1 MHPDMFASRAV
12 KAQDGR
18 LMPMEDIPSQ
28 HVLAANGAELIIICD
43 EQSVLSK
50 TVFISG

>member
-1 MHPDMFASRAV
+1 
-12 KAQDGR
+12 
-18 LMPMEDIPSQ
+18 MEDIPSQ